1 MHRYSF
7 YNLICRI
14 FHSPF
19 GPGHPLHSAAAA
31 AELER
36 LDRDRRSIEH
46 SEAMRLQSIAQSLG
60 GSHGSGHPGSSGPS
74 AHHPP
79 TSRMSPFGPPTGTL
93 KIKSLHGFL
102 NLFSI
107 IILM

>member
-1 MHRYSF
+1 MEALLQLIRYF
-7 YNLICRI
+7 Y
-14 FHSPF
+14 FSPF

-46 SEAMRLQSIAQSLG
+46 AQHSEAMRLHSIAQSLQ
-60 GSHGSGHPGSSGPS
+60 GSPAPGHPGSSGPP

-79 TSRMSPFGPPTGTL
+79 TSRMSPFGPPQGKL
-93 KIKSLHGFL
+93 DRISMIDLSSL
-102 NLFSI
+102 
-107 IILM
+107 